1 MSNLLVQNIKHTNNT
16 TAMTVDTSGNVTT
29 TGNTAVGGTL
39 AVTGVH
45 TVGNNAIHT
54 SDGGAV
60 TQNLVQGVAKSWIQM
75 NGTGTIATQDSLN
88 VSSIADNSTG
98 FYQINLSNNMSND
111 DYSLTA
117 GIGRI
122 NASAS
127 GVIMHQ
133 HIAVATSL
141 FNFYNETT
149 GLEDVTVI
157 CGTIHGDL
165 A

>member
-1 MSNLLVQNIKHTNNT
+1 MSKNPNAKTAQGASNYYPDVIFRQSTNIYWTDHISAGSNWGTDT
-16 TAMTVDTSGNVTT
+16 TSAYTSVIPITIDSLT
-29 TGNTAVGGTL
+29 GGT
-39 AVTGVH
+39 
-45 TVGNNAIHT
+45 
-54 SDGGAV
+54 
-60 TQNLVQGVAKSWIQM
+60 
-75 NGTGTIATQDSLN
+75 
-88 VSSIADNSTG
+88 
-98 FYQINLSNNMSND
+98 D